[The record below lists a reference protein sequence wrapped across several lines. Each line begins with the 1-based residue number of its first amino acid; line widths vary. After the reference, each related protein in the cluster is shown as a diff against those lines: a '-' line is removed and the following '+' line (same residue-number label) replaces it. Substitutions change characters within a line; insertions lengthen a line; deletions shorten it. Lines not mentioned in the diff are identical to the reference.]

1 MKMLLN
7 QTLNRSQGFLPA
19 RFFLALLVATVL
31 FMAPP
36 ASVHAALVAYDD
48 FDTAVGSNDTLT
60 SRSIDRGNW
69 SGTYQSSTKIF
80 GITDRDEAV
89 TQGASNLLDT
99 SVQAFDP
106 FGILKTTD
114 TSSVFA
120 VEQPGD
126 AQPNFT
132 ATWEFDLSSAGNND
146 LSVGIDFAAMGDWS
160 GWNGAFLFTASLDG
174 GTEVELF
181 KSGVGSSAWHN
192 YYMENDE
199 MFPPNPMQMQYVLT
213 MDGAAIDNDFQRLYA
228 DISEFAGEDTLTI
241 KFTSI
246 DIPDDPNVFAFDN
259 IGVYATVPVPGTVW
273 LLGAGFLGFIG
284 IRCRYQN

>member
-1 MKMLLN
+1 
-7 QTLNRSQGFLPA
+7 
-19 RFFLALLVATVL
+19 
-31 FMAPP
+31 
-36 ASVHAALVAYDD
+36 
-48 FDTAVGSNDTLT
+48 
-60 SRSIDRGNW
+60 
-69 SGTYQSSTKIF
+69 
-80 GITDRDEAV
+80 
-89 TQGASNLLDT
+89 
-99 SVQAFDP
+99 
-106 FGILKTTD
+106 
-114 TSSVFA
+114 
-120 VEQPGD
+120 
-126 AQPNFT
+126 
-132 ATWEFDLSSAGNND
+132 
-146 LSVGIDFAAMGDWS
+146 VGIDFAAMGDWS